1 MSDTALSRSERS
13 RYLVLAL
20 PAILMMGVFFAI
32 PLLQVLWLSV
42 SEPRLGFENYQEIAT
57 NPLIARIWM
66 TTLRVCLI
74 TTVISV
80 VFGYVVAYAM
90 TVVGPRQR
98 MGMILCILATFSFS
112 VLVRAFAFVVLL
124 RTEGL
129 LNEALLAVGLIDQPL
144 RLLRNEVGVV
154 IGMAHYGL
162 PVAILALY
170 SNLRGINA
178 KLMDAARGLG
188 ASGFQAFRLVYLP
201 LSVPGIL
208 AASVLVF
215 VYSLGF
221 FIIPA
226 LLGGGRVVMIA
237 EYIRVG
243 FEETLRWGYA
253 TMLATTLVAVVLIL
267 LAVMSR
273 FVDLRKAFG

>member
-98 MGMILCILATFSFS
+98 MGMIFCILATFSFS

-124 RTEGL
+124 RTEGI
-129 LNEALLAVGLIDQPL
+129 LNEALLAMGLIHQPL

-188 ASGFQAFRLVYLP
+188 ASGFQAFRVVYLP